1 MKNECSIVR
10 DILPLYLEG
19 MVSANT
25 AEFVAEHMS
34 HCAECKSEYEALQ
47 QSGILGHPEPEKA
60 EQRKESAIALIVIK
74 KKLKARSIITIAVTV
89 VCLLAILLILH
100 SFPVYRIAKVWSPS
114 YYDTGEISMLAYIGS
129 SSDRSIGNSV
139 LRQAEAAFSDISHSR
154 EENEEA
160 YGVLSR
166 YATSSERG
174 AVEEKHSLELWS
186 AHFDASSGYMWVYY
200 SAETYDAEGDCVSRS
215 INIPSLW
222 SVAKNEDGKW
232 VVVAIKEHP

>member
-19 MVSANT
+19 MVSDDT
-25 AEFVAEHMS
+25 AEFVAEHLS
-34 HCAECKSEYEALQ
+34 HCSECKREFDSLQ
-47 QSGILGHPEPEKA
+47 QGSTLDQSEPERA
-60 EQRKESAIALIVIK
+60 EQRKEAAIALIAIK
-74 KKLKARSIITIAVTV
+74 KKLKTKSIVTIAVTAI
-89 VCLLAILLILH
+89 CLLAIILALYN
-100 SFPVYRIAKVWSPS
+100 FPIYRIVKVWSPS

-129 SSDRSIGNSV
+129 PSDRRIANTII
-139 LRQAEAAFSDISHSR
+139 RQAEDAFSDISHTK

-166 YATSSERG
+166 YATTSERG

-200 SAETYDAEGDCVSRS
+200 SNETFDAKGEFVSRS
-215 INIPSLW
+215 IDVPSLW
-222 SVAKNEDGKW
+222 RVEKNDEGKW
-232 VVVAIKEHP
+232 VVVEIKEHP